1 MISNDRLSARVLLL
15 GLRLLSE
22 DRGSVPTRCLFCL
35 HLAIQC
41 LPLLEYLHQF
51 VVHFIAIQLFQD
63 VFLVL
68 ELVLRLP
75 RLFRLLLFLNQRVG
89 IFSFI
94 CAGIARFGLH
104 TLVLTALTILLSS
117 CRVLSV
123 RRGLEV
129 LTLRLSPL

>member
-35 HLAIQC
+35 HFAIQC

>member
-35 HLAIQC
+35 HLAIQR

-104 TLVLTALTILLSS
+104 TLVLAALTILLSS